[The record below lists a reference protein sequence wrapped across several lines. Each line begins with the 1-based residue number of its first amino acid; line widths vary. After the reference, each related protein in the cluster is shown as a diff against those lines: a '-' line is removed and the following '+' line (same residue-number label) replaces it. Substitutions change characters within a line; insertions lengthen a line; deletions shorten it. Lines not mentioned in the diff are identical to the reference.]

1 LTINEKAKLSMTGAR
16 GVDEMSGLKD
26 YAGNFP
32 SPIAVGLRVADVRRA
47 AEFYQ
52 QIGFKFV
59 MAIPDEN
66 DGWLLCLLRYGSGSI
81 LLGALDH
88 PQFPRTSRHRR
99 LQAGPR
105 GLGVRIDLTV
115 PDLAAT
121 YTACVAAGCQV
132 TAEPVQELWGD
143 RNFSCLDPF
152 GYEWQFTQPAERMTF
167 EQLAQAAKVVWS

>member
-1 LTINEKAKLSMTGAR
+1 
-16 GVDEMSGLKD
+16 MSGPKD
-26 YAGNFP
+26 HVASYP
-32 SPIAVGLRVADVRRA
+32 SPIAVGLRVANVRRA

-52 QIGFKFV
+52 EIGFKFV
-59 MAIPDEN
+59 MAVPDEN

-99 LQAGPR
+99 VQAGPR

-121 YTACVAAGCQV
+121 YAACVAAGCQI
-132 TAEPVQELWGD
+132 TAEPVQEFWGD
-143 RNFSCLDPF
+143 RTFSCLDPF
-152 GYEWQFTQPAERMTF
+152 GYEWQFSQTAERMTF
-167 EQLAQAAKVVWS
+167 DQLAQAAKAVWS

>member
-1 LTINEKAKLSMTGAR
+1 MK
-16 GVDEMSGLKD
+16 MSGLKD
-26 YAGNFP
+26 HAATFP
-32 SPIAVGLRVADVRRA
+32 SPIAVSLRVADVRRA

-59 MAIPDEN
+59 MAVPDEG

-88 PQFPRTSRHRR
+88 PQFPRTGRQAR
-99 LQAGPR
+99 LRSGPR

-121 YTACVAAGCQV
+121 YTACAAAGCRV
-132 TAEPVQELWGD
+132 TAEPVQEFWGD
-143 RNFSCLDPF
+143 RSFSCLDPF
-152 GYEWQFTQPAERMTF
+152 GYEWQFTQTAERMTF
-167 EQLAQAAKVVWS
+167 EQLSQAAKAAWS